1 MCCGLAGEKVPGC
14 PVSAQVDSMCGC
26 FAGDDV
32 TNNATQAANN
42 FTFGVYQFASQL
54 RPITKLQNI
63 EYAYIYIY
71 ICFYIFATNITCG
84 RNSNCIYVQNNKH
97 ICYIYIHIGSV
108 VFHDCSDTS
117 AWTHT
122 SAYTYIHNAPQASFS
137 CASSSSSSTAI
148 YKHVTV
154 KDTLGLPP
162 GSRVQRIYTDS
173 GVERWRGWPAK
184 AVPGF

>member
-63 EYAYIYIY
+63 EYAYIYICVFINLQQISHVEGILIVY
-71 ICFYIFATNITCG
+71 MCRIIN
-84 RNSNCIYVQNNKH
+84 IYV
-97 ICYIYIHIGSV
+97 IYIHIGSV

-122 SAYTYIHNAPQASFS
+122 SAYTYIHTLRRRLFLARLRLHHRPP
-137 CASSSSSSTAI
+137 STS
-148 YKHVTV
+148 T
-154 KDTLGLPP
+154 
-162 GSRVQRIYTDS
+162 
-173 GVERWRGWPAK
+173 
-184 AVPGF
+184 

>member
-71 ICFYIFATNITCG
+71 VFINLQQISHVEGILIVYMCRIIN
-84 RNSNCIYVQNNKH
+84 IYV
-97 ICYIYIHIGSV
+97 IYIHIGSV

-122 SAYTYIHNAPQASFS
+122 SAYTSIHNAPQASFS

-148 YKHVTV
+148 YKHLTV